1 MDDHPE
7 QTLILDVRVSTQ
19 YAKSRI
25 RGALNLCIPTT
36 LLKRPAYNT
45 DKLSETFKSEE
56 QREKFDSWRTCKSIV
71 IYDANSTKM
80 KDAGPCLK
88 MVEKFENEGWNG
100 SSYIIRGGFIEFS
113 RKFPAAVSSGFDAGT
128 SATVSPGG
136 SVAPVIGGCPM
147 PHTENA
153 ANPFFNN
160 IRQNQ
165 DLIGGVGQIA
175 IQRPSSLSRKQKE
188 ELPRWLKRAIS
199 SSDEG
204 KMVSDKFLNIEQKE
218 QKRMQQAMSSKVKYG
233 TPRPGDEESVQLA
246 GIEKG
251 AKNRYNNI
259 WPYEHSRVKLEAPLL
274 NGCDY
279 FNANYVKAQWSNKRY
294 IATQG
299 PIPATFG
306 DFWNVV
312 WQQDARVIV
321 MLTAESENG
330 QIKAHNYWSGRRYGS
345 INVHLHSEHRA
356 SLEPSKIREH
366 RAKRPSTTS
375 RHSTTSSQSSKAA
388 GDRSENMS
396 PIGDAPYVIVR
407 NLTISNSDEP
417 FERMREVTQL
427 HYTSW
432 PDFGAPADPSHL
444 LGLVE
449 QCDTVVRASEATKR
463 PFDQPSPADER
474 PVIVHCSAGCG
485 RTGTFCTVDS
495 VIDMLKRQ
503 MNDGYLL
510 AKPSS
515 PKRNVRQP
523 TPMEIDPRSRKS
535 SSVAS
540 PSRTHDERSFF
551 ASVPL
556 GAQVKGDE
564 WMQREDVDLI
574 EKAVED
580 FRLQRLSMVQS
591 LRQYVLCYES
601 VLEWLVS
608 QRSQAAQ

>member
-1 MDDHPE
+1 M
-7 QTLILDVRVSTQ
+7 
-19 YAKSRI
+19 
-25 RGALNLCIPTT
+25 G
-36 LLKRPAYNT
+36 T
-45 DKLSETFKSEE
+45 DKLLETFKSDE
-56 QREKFDSWRTCKSIV
+56 QREKFD
-71 IYDANSTKM
+71 
-80 KDAGPCLK
+80 
-88 MVEKFENEGWNG
+88 GWNG
-100 SSYIIRGGFIEFS
+100 ASYIIRGGFVEFS
-113 RKFPAAVSSGFDAGT
+113 RKFPRAVSSGFDAGT
-128 SATVSPGG
+128 SGSISPGG
-136 SVAPVIGGCPM
+136 SIAPVIGGCPM
-147 PHTENA
+147 PQTENA

-165 DLIGGVGQIA
+165 YLIGGVGQMA
-175 IQRPSSLSRKQKE
+175 LQRPTSMLNRQKD
-188 ELPRWLKRAIS
+188 ELPQWLKRAIS
-199 SSDEG
+199 TSNEG

-233 TPRPGDEESVQLA
+233 PPRPGDEQNVQLA

-259 WPYEHSRVKLEAPLL
+259 WPYEHSRVKLEAPLT

-279 FNANYVKAQWSNKRY
+279 VNANHVKAQWSNKRC

-312 WQQDARVIV
+312 WQQDVRVIV
-321 MLTAESENG
+321 MVTAESENG
-330 QIKAHNYWSGRRYGS
+330 QIKAHNYWSGRHYGP

-366 RAKRPSTTS
+366 RTKRPSAVS
-375 RHSTTSSQSSKAA
+375 RSSTSSTIGSRRDS
-388 GDRSENMS
+388 DRSENVS
-396 PIGDAPYVIVR
+396 PTGDSPCVIVR
-407 NLTISNSDEP
+407 NLTISNSEEP

-427 HYTSW
+427 HYTGW
-432 PDFGAPADPSHL
+432 PDFGAPADPTHL

-449 QCDTVVRASEATKR
+449 QCDAVVRSSTGKR
-463 PFDQPSPADER
+463 STLEPAPEDER

-503 MNDGYLL
+503 MHTGYLKDQ
-510 AKPSS
+510 AQSHDM
-515 PKRNVRQP
+515 RQP
-523 TPMEIDPRSRKS
+523 TPMDIDPRSRQNS
-535 SSVAS
+535 HAAVAS
-540 PSRTHDERSFF
+540 PQKSFDAGSFF
-551 ASVPL
+551 ASAPF
-556 GAQVKGDE
+556 GAQVRGEE
-564 WMQREDVDLI
+564 WTQREDVDLI

-601 VLEWLVS
+601 VLEWLIAH
-608 QRSQAAQ
+608 RNAQAA